1 MPHAETVTGKS
12 LRRRPAPAVRV
23 QRCAEAGKVWLQH
36 RDGEGGAFD
45 ARAVARV
52 IRRKENLATW
62 FWKNF

>member
-23 QRCAEAGKVWLQH
+23 KPMPESGKVWLQH

-45 ARAVARV
+45 AATVAGV
-52 IRRKENLATW
+52 IRQRQNLATW